1 VEGLVIFY
9 ADKITESMQR
19 TIDETNRRRE
29 KQLQYNTE
37 HHITPATIAK
47 STEEIFG
54 QTSVLS
60 IRNYQEGTGP
70 DLMKE
75 TDVEEEETT
84 YDSVPQLEKAVAR
97 AKRQMEKAAKDMDF
111 LEAARL
117 RDKMLLLQQQL
128 KAMKGE

>member
-1 VEGLVIFY
+1 
-9 ADKITESMQR
+9 
-19 TIDETNRRRE
+19 
-29 KQLQYNTE
+29 
-37 HHITPATIAK
+37 
-47 STEEIFG
+47 
-54 QTSVLS
+54 
-60 IRNYQEGTGP
+60 
-70 DLMKE
+70 MKE